1 MYFCSCF
8 LLTMH
13 SDSIEGIYD
22 TLKQCALISKS
33 AGGIGLNVHCIRS
46 TGSYIAGVSIPTVR
60 SIVGITPMC
69 GKKKNIKSYPAAVW
83 NSFLLFSYEISAK
96 SILVLF
102 FWSHLQQKLYM
113 LKYCKTKLTWCTVYC
128 RQMEPLMDCC
138 PCWGCT
144 ITRPDTWTRE
154 ETRWVGVHVY
164 RIFT

>member
-1 MYFCSCF
+1 MGLLFHFHWKWEWLLLFNSIYYEFIEFCWSIKTLVYFCSCF

-46 TGSYIAGVSIPTVR
+46 TGSYIAGVSIPTVS

-69 GKKKNIKSYPAAVW
+69 GKKKNIKSYSAAVW
-83 NSFLLFSYEISAK
+83 NSFLFSYEISAK

-113 LKYCKTKLTWCTVYC
+113 LK
-128 RQMEPLMDCC
+128 
-138 PCWGCT
+138 
-144 ITRPDTWTRE
+144 
-154 ETRWVGVHVY
+154 
-164 RIFT
+164 